1 MAAVVDRND
10 LTGGR
15 YVEPFAGGAGI
26 AWELL
31 IKGVVSRVLVNDIS
45 PHLVA
50 FWTSVLAHTDELTQL
65 VADTPLTMDEWHRQK
80 AVYEWPHDSSQ
91 LDVGF
96 ACFYLNRT
104 NRSGIL
110 TGGVIGGQQQGGKY
124 RLDAR
129 FTRQTLIDRIEA
141 IAEHRDAIEVAHED
155 ALEFLRFRTFDE
167 NDLIYADPPYFE
179 KGRLLYPDSYGPED
193 HRRLAKVL
201 RELDGLNW
209 IVSYDDVEPVRELY
223 SFAQRDSYELSY
235 SASQYNRRG
244 RELLFYSGAL
254 GMPQSSLPV
263 RGHE

>member
-1 MAAVVDRND
+1 MAGVVDHNG

-31 IKGVVSRVLVNDIS
+31 IKGVIGRVLVNDIS

-50 FWTSVLAHTDELTQL
+50 FWNSVLAHTDELTQRI
-65 VADTPLTMDEWHRQK
+65 ADTPLTMDEWHRQK
-80 AVYEWPHDSSQ
+80 AVYEWPHDSSE

-110 TGGVIGGQQQGGKY
+110 TGGVIGGQQQEGKY

-129 FTRQTLIDRIEA
+129 FTRQTLIDRVEA
-141 IAEHRDAIEVAHED
+141 IAKHRGSIEVAHED
-155 ALEFLRFRTFDE
+155 ALEFLRFRPFEED
-167 NDLIYADPPYFE
+167 DLIYADPPYFE
-179 KGRLLYPDSYGPED
+179 KGRLLYPDLFGSED
-193 HRRLAKVL
+193 HRRLAGVL
-201 RELDGLNW
+201 NKRSELNW
-209 IVSYDDVEPVRELY
+209 IVSYDDVDAIRNLY
-223 SFAQRDSYELSY
+223 DFAQCQSYELPY

-244 RELLFYSGAL
+244 RELMFYSGTL
-254 GMPQSSLPV
+254 QIPRS
-263 RGHE
+263 